1 MPVKN
6 QFEDREWKLL
16 STLPA
21 WTAMGILAVEG
32 GLINY
37 IRGFAEIGKMIQ
49 NFSKEFSNSPLIMS
63 ILADYNSRNGEQ
75 SHPEIKPEHNENE
88 EDIYQV
94 EETEPGV
101 YTQNI
106 SEMNIVSGK
115 PFPMSELL
123 QKCRQAVFIA
133 ESRIGGEESSAFKKF
148 IVNVAEAMANASGSG
163 FLGMGTKLSPRETEA
178 INQIKKALNYE
189 QA

>member
-1 MPVKN
+1 MAIKN
-6 QFEDREWKLL
+6 RFEDREWKLL
-16 STLPA
+16 SSLPA

-32 GLINY
+32 GIINY
-37 IRGFAEIGKMIQ
+37 IRGFVEIGKMIE
-49 NFSKEFSNSPLIMS
+49 NFQREFSGSQLIMT
-63 ILADYNSRNGEQ
+63 ILADYNSKKDNSVRQEPEQ
-75 SHPEIKPEHNENE
+75 FND

-94 EETEPGV
+94 EETEAGE

-106 SEMNIVSGK
+106 SEMNIISGK

-133 ESRIGGEESSAFKKF
+133 ESKIGVDETSAFKKF
-148 IVNVAEAMANASGSG
+148 IVKIAEIMANASGSG
-163 FLGMGTKLSPRETEA
+163 FLGLGERLSPKEKDA
-178 INQIKKALNYE
+178 IRDIKKALNFE